1 MGLAGLCHCP
11 FGEGCTAQNAGDR
24 CVAPPRRSTPGSPSS
39 CWALERTLSASCPA
53 QNSRL
58 AYHGVPGQPLGNGY
72 AMRPRLTS
80 TARSG
85 SSLAPERCASI
96 PMRATLCT
104 FTTGSCGSILPFL
117 PGPLNRGKTE
127 SPMRVYESDNIRNVG
142 LIGHG
147 ASGKTSLTSAMLFV
161 SGAVNRL
168 GRVEDG
174 NTVTDWEDEEIER
187 KISISS
193 ALAYAEW
200 NKHKINLLD

>member
-1 MGLAGLCHCP
+1 MASV
-11 FGEGCTAQNAGDR
+11 T
-24 CVAPPRRSTPGSPSS
+24 
-39 CWALERTLSASCPA
+39 SASGR
-53 QNSRL
+53 NLSRI
-58 AYHGVPGQPLGNGY
+58 
-72 AMRPRLTS
+72 
-80 TARSG
+80 
-85 SSLAPERCASI
+85 EASI

-104 FTTGSCGSILPFL
+104 FTTGSCGSILRFL
-117 PGPLNRGKTE
+117 SGPLNRGKTE

-193 ALAYAEW
+193 SLAYAEC
-200 NKHKINLLD
+200 NKHKINLLDTPGYRPFLNDTRLALRVADAAVVLVDA